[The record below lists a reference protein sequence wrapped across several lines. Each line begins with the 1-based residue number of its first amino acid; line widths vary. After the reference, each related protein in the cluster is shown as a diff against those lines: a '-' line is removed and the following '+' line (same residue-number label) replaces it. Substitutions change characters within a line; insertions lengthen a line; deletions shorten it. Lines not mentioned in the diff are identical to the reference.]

1 VVGLTFARDNGGVA
15 ITADDPG
22 RRALRRLGSIVA
34 STTSSVAVAVLFVGG
49 LVLSLLVP
57 HSIEWLTRLQAVAS
71 IASLVLLFA
80 LHHTQHRDQIAL
92 QRKLDELIQAT
103 PGADNSL
110 LHLESASDA
119 TLDSMNA
126 RHSELAGS

>member
-1 VVGLTFARDNGGVA
+1 MAVTPHENT
-15 ITADDPG
+15 IG
-22 RRALRRLGSIVA
+22 RRALRQLGSIVA
-34 STTSSVAVAVLFVGG
+34 STSSTACVAVLFFGG
-49 LVLSLLVP
+49 LVVTLFLP
-57 HSIEWLTRLQAVAS
+57 HSIDWLNRLQAVAS

-110 LHLESASDA
+110 LHLESAPDDV
-119 TLDSMNA
+119 LNRMNE
-126 RHSELAGS
+126 RHSELAEP